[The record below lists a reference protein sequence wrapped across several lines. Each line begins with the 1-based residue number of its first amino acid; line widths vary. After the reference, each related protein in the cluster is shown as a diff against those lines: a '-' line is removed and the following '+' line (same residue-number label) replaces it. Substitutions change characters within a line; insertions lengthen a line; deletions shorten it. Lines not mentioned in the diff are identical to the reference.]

1 MGKLK
6 DIDTKAAQKGSA
18 LETVW
23 QFVKF
28 IVVSLLAMIVQF
40 ALLNLLGYIF
50 NQATDFYTR
59 DFSWFVFNYPVKD
72 GGFGYFLAFN
82 IANVAAQIVAFFVN
96 REKTF
101 NANNNIPVTLT
112 VYIIFTIAL
121 LCFSAWLSPT
131 LNGFLLSKHFG
142 KELSENIATMAC
154 AAIQFFLYF
163 PVDKLLMRNKDKKK
177 KGAAEKIEQTK

>member
-1 MGKLK
+1 MGKLN
-6 DIDTKAAQKGSA
+6 DIDKKAASKGSG
-18 LETVW
+18 LETLW

-40 ALLNLLGYIF
+40 ALLNLLRVIF
-50 NQATDFYTR
+50 QNTTDFYQQ
-59 DFSWFVFNYPVKD
+59 DFAWFVFKYPVSD
-72 GGFGYFLAFN
+72 GGLGYFLSFN

-112 VYIIFTIAL
+112 VYIAFTVAL

-131 LNGFLLSKHFG
+131 LNGFLLKKG
-142 KELSENIATMAC
+142 VDEGWAENIATMAC

-163 PVDKLLMRNKDKKK
+163 PVDKILMRNKDKDKEK
-177 KGAAEKIEQTK
+177 RSAE